1 MFVNA
6 SQTIVKHPKL
16 WVVYT
21 THLWID
27 ETWGWFTIPL
37 LSVSK
42 LKLRTIW
49 NPYVGWRVGLEN
61 ELKSGGP
68 NQTALQVFCLL
79 LSRLQFCGASFMA
92 LFGKWQDL
100 RNFGGIDDIRQHFNV
115 ADNVWAAFTGVVGD
129 FKQRL
134 KDPGGGPQGLAFSGV
149 AASQP
154 F

>member
-1 MFVNA
+1 M
-6 SQTIVKHPKL
+6 
-16 WVVYT
+16 VYYS
-21 THLWID
+21 
-27 ETWGWFTIPL
+27 FTECF
-37 LSVSK
+37 K

-79 LSRLQFCGASFMA
+79 LSGLQFCCMA
-92 LFGKWQDL
+92 LFGRWQDL

-129 FKQRL
+129 FNNDLRIL
-134 KDPGGGPQGLAFSGV
+134 
-149 AASQP
+149 AASPRTGLLGGCSQP
-154 F
+154 TLLDGSMFNPVQATQIGLVWCLARRGRLPGH

>member
-1 MFVNA
+1 M
-6 SQTIVKHPKL
+6 
-16 WVVYT
+16 VYYS
-21 THLWID
+21 
-27 ETWGWFTIPL
+27 FTECF
-37 LSVSK
+37 K

-129 FKQRL
+129 FNNDLRILAAFPWPSRGLQPGNLFRWSPCSTQCKQLR
-134 KDPGGGPQGLAFSGV
+134 SGWFG
-149 AASQP
+149 A
-154 F
+154 